1 MKNSRHSKFELL
13 RIVSMFLI
21 ILYHFIYHSNLIENC
36 QNKLYTSYKGIL
48 DSQQKALECFV
59 AQKILNGDG
68 K

>member
-1 MKNSRHSKFELL
+1 MFKKIHYSLILTVRRKKMIQSKYP
-13 RIVSMFLI
+13 R
-21 ILYHFIYHSNLIENC
+21 IENC

>member
-1 MKNSRHSKFELL
+1 MIQSKYP
-13 RIVSMFLI
+13 R
-21 ILYHFIYHSNLIENC
+21 IENC